1 MSDRRKELERLRKSA
16 KVQAHEEAEELE
28 RRGEELRMVREQAEH
43 ANDCRARPVFV
54 IDESGDVFSARDGRP
69 ITDPHQTLAD
79 EWYFGFLEDDLN
91 PRGLLHDP
99 ETQALYRPDPPYL
112 MAFSRDRCPLA
123 VFFWALGDERAYPWN
138 DFGPERLDPQ
148 RAQELESWGDG

>member
-1 MSDRRKELERLRKSA
+1 VDRRRALDSLKKAAQAR
-16 KVQAHEEAEELE
+16 AHEKAEELE
-28 RRGEELRMVREQAEH
+28 RLHENLRMVREQAEH
-43 ANDCRARPVFV
+43 TNRCRNRTVFV
-54 IDESGDVFSARDGRP
+54 VNASGVYSARDGRP
-69 ITDPHQTLAD
+69 IVDPHQTLAD
-79 EWYFGFLEDDLN
+79 EWYFDFMSDGLT

-99 ETQALYRPDPPYL
+99 KPQAFYPRAPPYL

-148 RAQELESWGDG
+148 RVQELESWGDG